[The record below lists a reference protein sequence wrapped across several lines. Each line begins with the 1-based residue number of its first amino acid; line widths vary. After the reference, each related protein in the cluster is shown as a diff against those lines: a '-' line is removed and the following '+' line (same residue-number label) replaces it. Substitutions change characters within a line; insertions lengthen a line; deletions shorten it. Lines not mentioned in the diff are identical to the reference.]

1 MFSKILIANRGEIA
15 CRVIRTCKK
24 MGIPTVAVY
33 SEADSNALHVQMAD
47 EAYYLGAAPPAE
59 SYLNIV
65 KIIEVADTSGAE
77 AIHPGYGFLSE
88 NAAFAVACREAGIKF
103 IGPTPEVV
111 EKMGDK
117 LEARKLAE
125 KAGIPIIPGTNT
137 AVGDRNALKRAK
149 KLGFPLMVKA
159 AAGGGGIGMQ
169 IVRSAKELVPI
180 LERARHQAAN
190 SFGSPRLYFERYLEH
205 ASHIEVQVLGDEKG
219 NMVHLFERDCSVQRR
234 NQKVLEVAPT
244 IKIDSKLRKALTKNA
259 LKLAKHINYTNACTV
274 EFLVSN
280 EGEVYFLEMNKRL
293 QVEHGITEMIT
304 GIDLVEMQIRV
315 AAGETLPLKQ
325 KMIHTHG
332 YAMEARIYAEDP
344 ETFFPSAGTITHIKE
359 PRVDNFVRIDGAI
372 YPGYEVSIYYDPL
385 LAKLICWG
393 ESREEARVR
402 LATALSEY
410 QIEGVSTNI
419 PFLHRVIY
427 SKEFISGKYDTW
439 LVANIQAAVASGL
452 TEGMEEG
459 AGMSGVD
466 ERELAAAAAVAMVAA
481 KNGHHNGT
489 NSGHS
494 MPVSP
499 WKIYGRSQQMAVRPM
514 GRAGWR

>member
-47 EAYYLGAAPPAE
+47 EAYYIGAAPPSE

-65 KIIEVADTSGAE
+65 KIIDVAETSGAE

-88 NAAFAVACREAGIKF
+88 NAAFAVACREVGIKF

-180 LERARHQAAN
+180 LERARHQAEN

-205 ASHIEVQVLGDEKG
+205 ASHIEVQILGDEKG
-219 NMVHLFERDCSVQRR
+219 NVAHLYERDCSVQRR

-244 IKIDSKLRKALTKNA
+244 IKINGKLRKTLTKNA
-259 LKLAKHINYTNACTV
+259 LKLAKHIGYTNAGTV
-274 EFLVSN
+274 EFLVSSD
-280 EGEVYFLEMNKRL
+280 GEMYFLEMNKRL

-304 GIDLVEMQIRV
+304 GIDLVEMQIRI

-325 KMIHTHG
+325 KVIRTHG

-344 ETFFPSAGTITHIKE
+344 ETFFPSAGTITQIKE
-359 PRVDNFVRIDGAI
+359 PKVDDFVRIDGAI

-393 ESREEARVR
+393 ESREEARSR
-402 LATALSEY
+402 LAAALSEY

-419 PFLHRVIY
+419 PFLHRVI
-427 SKEFISGKYDTW
+427 SSHEFISGKYDTW
-439 LVANIQAAVASGL
+439 LVANLQAEALQGAAS
-452 TEGMEEG
+452 ENG
-459 AGMSGVD
+459 AGEIDVD
-466 ERELAAAAAVAMVAA
+466 ERELAAAAAVAMMAA
-481 KNGHHNGT
+481 KNGSHNGA
-489 NSGHS
+489 NGSGG
-494 MPVSP
+494 VASP

>member
-65 KIIEVADTSGAE
+65 KIIEVAETSGAE

-88 NAAFAVACREAGIKF
+88 NAGFAVACREAGIKF
-103 IGPTPEVV
+103 IGPAPEVV
-111 EKMGDK
+111 ERMGDK

-180 LERARHQAAN
+180 LERARHQAEN

-219 NMVHLFERDCSVQRR
+219 NVVHLYERDCSVQRR
-234 NQKVLEVAPT
+234 NQKVVEVAPT
-244 IKIDSKLRKALTKNA
+244 IKINRKLRKVLTKNA
-259 LKLAKHINYTNACTV
+259 LKLAKHINYTNAGTV
-274 EFLVSN
+274 EFLVSSD
-280 EGEVYFLEMNKRL
+280 GEVYFLEMNKRL

-325 KMIHTHG
+325 KVIHTHG
-332 YAMEARIYAEDP
+332 YAMEARVYAEDP
-344 ETFFPSAGTITHIKE
+344 ETFFPSAGIITHVKE
-359 PRVDNFVRIDGAI
+359 PKLDDFVRIDGAI

-393 ESREEARVR
+393 ETREEARTR
-402 LATALSEY
+402 LSAALSEY

-419 PFLHRVIY
+419 SFIQRIIS

-439 LVANIQAAVASGL
+439 LVANIQA
-452 TEGMEEG
+452 G
-459 AGMSGVD
+459 ALQETGTSEDGNGQLNVD
-466 ERELAAAAAVAMVAA
+466 ERELAAAVAVAMVAV
-481 KNGHHNGT
+481 KNGSHDGVNG
-489 NSGHS
+489 GHR

-499 WKIYGRSQQMAVRPM
+499 WRIYGRSQQMAIRPV